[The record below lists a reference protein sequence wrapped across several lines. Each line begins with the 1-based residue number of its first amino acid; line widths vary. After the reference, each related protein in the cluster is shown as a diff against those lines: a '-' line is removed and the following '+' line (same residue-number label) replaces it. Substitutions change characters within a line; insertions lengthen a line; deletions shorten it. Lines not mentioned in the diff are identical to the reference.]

1 MTLPNIPPV
10 PTTSDWKQ
18 WATSLRDYL
27 MKERAQ
33 AYKATPTAPQIAH
46 KKADESASEDGVL
59 IYNSTDEEMEVSVNG
74 EFKRMLR
81 NELEF
86 LEFSQTETVGVS
98 AGQMSWNDAEGTVDL
113 GLSTDV
119 RLQLG
124 QEVLYRVK
132 NSTGSAITNGQIV
145 SAAGTDGASGH
156 ILAQLFIAD
165 GTIEPRFILGI
176 ATEDIANGEFGYVTH
191 FGKVRDIDTSVYFE
205 GDVLYVSPTTAGAL
219 TATAPSSPDLEMPI
233 AYALNSKNNGT
244 IFVRIQTGYLFHE
257 IYDVEVSS
265 ASNNDFL
272 KYVSASQRWE
282 NSALSISDASDVTI
296 TSPSS
301 RHILQYSG
309 SGWSNVLA
317 ELDAFADVDLGAL
330 SAGDFL
336 RYNGVDWVNAL
347 GNLNLLSD
355 VSISSASS
363 GQLLQYNGSNWTNV
377 NYSID
382 LNDVG
387 DVSLSSVTTNDV
399 LQYNGANWVNAA
411 LSLSDLTDGSSVVTT
426 TSVPASTTS
435 TGTAGEIAFNTTHLY
450 VCVATDTWRR
460 VALSTWT

>member
-113 GLSTDV
+113 GLNADV

-124 QEVLYRVK
+124 QEVVYRVK
-132 NSTGSAITNGQIV
+132 NSTGSTITNGQVV

-191 FGKVRDIDTSVYFE
+191 FGKVRDIDTSVYSE
-205 GDVLYVSPTTAGAL
+205 GDVLFVSPTTAGAL

-272 KYVSASQRWE
+272 KYVSANQRWE

-317 ELDAFADVDLGAL
+317 ELDAFADVDLGSL
-330 SAGDFL
+330 STGDFL
-336 RYNGVDWVNAL
+336 RYNGTDWVNSL
-347 GNLNLLSD
+347 GELNILSD
-355 VSISSASS
+355 VSISGESTD
-363 GQLLQYNGSNWTNV
+363 QFLRYNGSNWV
-377 NYSID
+377 NATYSPN
-382 LNDVG
+382 LNNLG
-387 DVSLSSVTTNDV
+387 DVNTTGASNKDV
-399 LQYNGANWVNAA
+399 LQYNGSSWVDAE
-411 LSLSDLTDGSSVVTT
+411 LSLSDLSDGNNVLTLV
-426 TSVPASTTS
+426 SVPSSPTS
-435 TGTAGEIAFNTTHLY
+435 SGDVGQVAISATHFYICTLS
-450 VCVATDTWRR
+450 DTWRR
-460 VALSTWT
+460 IAHSTWT